1 MAGGRGLSDETP
13 PADDGSLIVRRATA
27 PGPRRRLGRPLTD
40 VELLAEIGRELRSV
54 YSELLREPI
63 PEHLAVIIER
73 LEPRTDTHRPEET
86 AMAHAENTARVALV
100 VEDDPDVRSLAAALI
115 EETDLDVVEE
125 DSAEGALAY
134 LRRHAEEVA
143 LVFADIRLRRM
154 DGIELA
160 RIVKRDWPWIRVLV
174 TSGNPGDRLE
184 ELPRGARYMQKPWRA
199 LDVLIEA
206 ERAAAA

>member
-1 MAGGRGLSDETP
+1 M
-13 PADDGSLIVRRATA
+13 
-27 PGPRRRLGRPLTD
+27 GP
-40 VELLAEIGRELRSV
+40 
-54 YSELLREPI
+54 
-63 PEHLAVIIER
+63 
-73 LEPRTDTHRPEET
+73 
-86 AMAHAENTARVALV
+86 ENTARIALV

-134 LRRHAEEVA
+134 LRRHASEVA

-154 DGIELA
+154 DGIDLA

-174 TSGNPGDRLE
+174 TSGNPGDRLDQ
-184 ELPRGARYMQKPWRA
+184 LPRGARYMQKPWRA

>member
-1 MAGGRGLSDETP
+1 MG
-13 PADDGSLIVRRATA
+13 
-27 PGPRRRLGRPLTD
+27 
-40 VELLAEIGRELRSV
+40 
-54 YSELLREPI
+54 
-63 PEHLAVIIER
+63 
-73 LEPRTDTHRPEET
+73 
-86 AMAHAENTARVALV
+86 HAENTARIALV

-134 LRRHAEEVA
+134 LRRHAQEVA
-143 LVFADIRLRRM
+143 FVFADIRLRRM

-174 TSGNPGDRLE
+174 TSGNPGDRLG
-184 ELPRGARYMQKPWRA
+184 ELPRGARYVQKPWRA

>member
-1 MAGGRGLSDETP
+1 MG
-13 PADDGSLIVRRATA
+13 
-27 PGPRRRLGRPLTD
+27 
-40 VELLAEIGRELRSV
+40 
-54 YSELLREPI
+54 
-63 PEHLAVIIER
+63 
-73 LEPRTDTHRPEET
+73 
-86 AMAHAENTARVALV
+86 HAENTARIALV

-134 LRRHAEEVA
+134 LRRHAQEVA
-143 LVFADIRLRRM
+143 LLFADIRLRRM
-154 DGIELA
+154 DGVELA

-174 TSGNPGDRLE
+174 TSGNPGDRLG
-184 ELPRGARYMQKPWRA
+184 ELPRGARYVQKPWRA

>member
-1 MAGGRGLSDETP
+1 MG
-13 PADDGSLIVRRATA
+13 
-27 PGPRRRLGRPLTD
+27 
-40 VELLAEIGRELRSV
+40 
-54 YSELLREPI
+54 
-63 PEHLAVIIER
+63 
-73 LEPRTDTHRPEET
+73 
-86 AMAHAENTARVALV
+86 HAENTARIALV

-134 LRRHAEEVA
+134 LRRHAPEVA

-154 DGIELA
+154 DGVELA

-174 TSGNPGDRLE
+174 TSGNPGDRLN

>member
-1 MAGGRGLSDETP
+1 MG
-13 PADDGSLIVRRATA
+13 
-27 PGPRRRLGRPLTD
+27 
-40 VELLAEIGRELRSV
+40 
-54 YSELLREPI
+54 
-63 PEHLAVIIER
+63 
-73 LEPRTDTHRPEET
+73 
-86 AMAHAENTARVALV
+86 HAENTARIALV

-134 LRRHAEEVA
+134 LRRHAQEVA
-143 LVFADIRLRRM
+143 FVFADIRLRRM
-154 DGIELA
+154 DGVELA

-174 TSGNPGDRLE
+174 TSGNPGDRLG
-184 ELPRGARYMQKPWRA
+184 ELPRGTRYMQKPWRA

>member
-1 MAGGRGLSDETP
+1 MG
-13 PADDGSLIVRRATA
+13 
-27 PGPRRRLGRPLTD
+27 
-40 VELLAEIGRELRSV
+40 
-54 YSELLREPI
+54 
-63 PEHLAVIIER
+63 
-73 LEPRTDTHRPEET
+73 
-86 AMAHAENTARVALV
+86 HAENTARIALV

-125 DSAEGALAY
+125 ESAEGALAY
-134 LRRHAEEVA
+134 LRRRAPEVA

-154 DGIELA
+154 DGVELA

-174 TSGNPGDRLE
+174 TSGNPGDRLG
-184 ELPRGARYMQKPWRA
+184 ELPRGARYVQKPWRA

>member
-1 MAGGRGLSDETP
+1 MG
-13 PADDGSLIVRRATA
+13 
-27 PGPRRRLGRPLTD
+27 
-40 VELLAEIGRELRSV
+40 
-54 YSELLREPI
+54 
-63 PEHLAVIIER
+63 
-73 LEPRTDTHRPEET
+73 
-86 AMAHAENTARVALV
+86 HAENTARIALV
-100 VEDDPDVRSLAAALI
+100 VEDDLDVRSLAAALI

-154 DGIELA
+154 DGVELA

-174 TSGNPGDRLE
+174 TSGNPGDRLD